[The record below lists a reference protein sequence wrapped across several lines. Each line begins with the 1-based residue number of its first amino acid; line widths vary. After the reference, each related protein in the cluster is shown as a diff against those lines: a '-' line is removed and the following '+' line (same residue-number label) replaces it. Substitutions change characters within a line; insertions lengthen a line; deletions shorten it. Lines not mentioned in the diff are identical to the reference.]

1 MTPTNPNLVL
11 IPMEDEERNNPLLQ
25 AELAWIDDHKERYT
39 SDWHRLAV
47 KNNIIKRYELNRII
61 RTFAV

>member
-1 MTPTNPNLVL
+1 MTPTDPNLIVL
-11 IPMEDEERNNPLLQ
+11 PMADEEQRNTLLQ
-25 AELAWIDDHKERYT
+25 AELTWIDNHRERYT

-47 KNNIIKRYELNRII
+47 KCNIIKRYELQRII